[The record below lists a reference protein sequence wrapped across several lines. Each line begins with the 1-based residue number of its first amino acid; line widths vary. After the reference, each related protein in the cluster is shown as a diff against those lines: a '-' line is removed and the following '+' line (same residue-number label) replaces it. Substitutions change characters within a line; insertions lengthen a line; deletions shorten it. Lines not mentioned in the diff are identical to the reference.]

1 MVGFTGQ
8 GASSAGSEGF
18 GPRLSIT
25 GCDVH
30 LDLPFACFITAL
42 TIGVCVETVARV
54 LGLWRY
60 RSPVFPLINILLV
73 FGLIEGLSVGWFVGG
88 RDALRGV
95 FPVLFMAGAVLGI
108 LIEGLNEFWIHA
120 WSWSDR
126 PILGVRRS
134 IDKAAFVGVTW
145 GFVPL
150 LTVLLARL
158 LMTVS
163 LEA

>member
-18 GPRLSIT
+18 GPRLSTT

-42 TIGVCVETVARV
+42 TIGVCVET
-54 LGLWRY
+54 
-60 RSPVFPLINILLV
+60 
-73 FGLIEGLSVGWFVGG
+73 
-88 RDALRGV
+88 LRGV